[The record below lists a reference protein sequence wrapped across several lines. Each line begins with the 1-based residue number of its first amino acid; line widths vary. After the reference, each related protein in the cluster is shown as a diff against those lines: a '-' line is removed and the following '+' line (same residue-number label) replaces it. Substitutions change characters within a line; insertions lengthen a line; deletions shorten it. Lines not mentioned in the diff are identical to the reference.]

1 MLPGNHYFMINCFPA
16 QIAVEE
22 FGGGL
27 GAGGKVRHLMVEGKI
42 RGAEPRARGVSGTDS
57 RERAG
62 APAAGPGQV
71 AAQRNGP
78 VRGLRRKRGA
88 GASRQAARGEFSP
101 PQSLPSRLPPVPP
114 HHPPAP
120 GRRTAQLGPRPEPCA
135 AAGRCPAPA
144 AGRGRPGVGGSPCR
158 AARAA
163 RGGGGGAA
171 RNPPESGAAPV
182 YLAAE
187 APREGNGGSAAQGA
201 GGAASAIPAGSPAAG
216 VRDLRGTEMGF

>member
-101 PQSLPSRLPPVPP
+101 PNRSRPGSHPSRRITHLPRGAVPRSSGRARSR
-114 HHPPAP
+114 AP
-120 GRRTAQLGPRPEPCA
+120 LP
-135 AAGRCPAPA
+135 
-144 AGRGRPGVGGSPCR
+144 
-158 AARAA
+158 
-163 RGGGGGAA
+163 
-171 RNPPESGAAPV
+171 GAAP
-182 YLAAE
+182 LPPQDAGG
-187 APREGNGGSAAQGA
+187 PGSAAPPA
-201 GGAASAIPAGSPAAG
+201 GQRGRRGAAAEG
-216 VRDLRGTEMGF
+216 RRGTPRRAEPPRFTWRPRRRGREAGDPRHRGRAGRHRRSLQEVQLPA